1 MSYAEVAVDVP
12 GASSNTYTYAVP
24 DGLAIEP
31 GHAVWVPFGSRI
43 RRGIVFALADSSEFE
58 ETRPIERLLN
68 PVPLISRHQI
78 ELARWVSEYYRSGLF
93 LAASLMLPPGFA
105 DTLRVFVT
113 VPESG
118 RSMDGLSQRERRT
131 MTIAGQ
137 SGRIRR
143 DQLGRKSGR
152 GGSAVVDRLV
162 RRGYLRAET
171 VWERPK
177 TSALH
182 RNFVTLAVSPAEA
195 IEAAD
200 SQRSERRGD
209 LLRLL
214 AETWAESPGGVARPE
229 LAGRFGQS
237 AVAGLTRT
245 GLLQIEKRRADRDP
259 LSGRTFEPSSPL
271 KPTRDQQVAID
282 RIVAA
287 LESHAPGAASRFLL
301 YGVTGSGKT
310 EVYMQAA
317 DACLRRGRGVI
328 VLVPEIALTPQLLER
343 FGGRFGGQIALLHSG
358 LSPGERFDQWWGV
371 HRGDY
376 RIVLGSRS
384 AIFAPFSKRG
394 GNLGN
399 NVGLIVIDEE
409 HEWTYKLHDTAPRYH
424 SRAVAER
431 LAELTGAVVVAGS
444 ATPDVETYRRA
455 ERGDYQLLRLPHRV
469 SSGSPASARVHYTDR
484 SPVTVIDMREELRAG
499 NANLFSRS
507 LADGIGKS
515 LDDDGRVILFLNRR
529 GAASHVQCRNC
540 GYVRR
545 CSRCDTALVFHRGES
560 SGEPASLVCHYCSR
574 RVRYNNAC
582 PECSE
587 PRLLPSGSGTQ
598 GVVDEVER
606 LYPSAGVLRW
616 DRDVART
623 ARAHSAILEE
633 FLHGGARIL
642 VGTQMVAKGLDIPSV
657 TLVGV
662 VSADTGLSI
671 PDFRAGERAFQ
682 ILTQVAGRAGRGS
695 VPGRTIIQTYQ
706 PEHYAVRAAAAQ
718 DFDAFYRT
726 EIELRRRHA
735 NPPFSR
741 IIKLTFGD
749 PDARAARESAFKLA
763 GALRHANEALG
774 LDSADVLGP
783 SPSFPT
789 RVRGVTRWHIAIKGS
804 EPARLLEGVSIPP
817 GWTIDVDPIS
827 AT

>member
-24 DGLAIEP
+24 DGLAVEP

-58 ETRPIERLLN
+58 ETRPIDRLLN
-68 PVPLISRHQI
+68 PIPLISGHQI

-105 DTLRVFVT
+105 DTLRTFVS

-118 RSMDGLSQRERRT
+118 RSMDGLSQRERRA
-131 MTIAGQ
+131 MTVAENT
-137 SGRIRR
+137 GRLRR
-143 DQLGRKSGR
+143 DQLGRRLGR

-171 VWERPK
+171 VWERPRL
-177 TSALH
+177 SAVH

-214 AETWAESPGGVARPE
+214 AESPDGVARPE
-229 LAGRFGQS
+229 LTGRFGQS
-237 AVAGLTRT
+237 AVQGLTRA
-245 GLLQIEKRRADRDP
+245 GILQIEKRRVDRDP
-259 LSGRTFEPSSPL
+259 LSGRTFEPSIPL

-287 LESHAPGAASRFLL
+287 LDRPASGAASRFLL

-317 DACLRRGRGVI
+317 DACLRGGRSVI
-328 VLVPEIALTPQLLER
+328 VLVPEIALTPQLLDR
-343 FGGRFGGQIALLHSG
+343 FGGRFGGRVALLHSG

-384 AIFAPFSKRG
+384 AIFAPLGNVG
-394 GNLGN
+394 GNFGK
-399 NVGLIVIDEE
+399 NVGLVVIDEE
-409 HEWTYKLHDTAPRYH
+409 HEWTYKQHDTAPRYH

-455 ERGDYQLLRLPHRV
+455 ERGEYQLLRLPDRI
-469 SSGSPASARVHYTDR
+469 SSDSPASGPVIAADR
-484 SPVTVIDMREELRAG
+484 SSVTVIDMREELRAG

-515 LDDDGRVILFLNRR
+515 LDAGGRVILFLNRR
-529 GAASHVQCRNC
+529 GAASHVQCRSC
-540 GYVRR
+540 GHVRR
-545 CSRCDTALVFHRGES
+545 CSRCDTALVLHRAES
-560 SGEPASLVCHYCSR
+560 GDEPATLACHYCSR
-574 RVRYNNAC
+574 RIRYTNAC
-582 PECSE
+582 PICSE
-587 PRLLPSGSGTQ
+587 RRLLPSGSGTQ

-606 LYPSAGVLRW
+606 LFPSAGVLRW

-633 FLHGGARIL
+633 FLHGGARVL
-642 VGTQMVAKGLDIPSV
+642 VGTQMLAKGLDIPSV

-695 VPGRTIIQTYQ
+695 APGRAIIQTYQ

-718 DFDAFYRT
+718 DFEAFYRT

-735 NPPFSR
+735 NPPFTR
-741 IIKLTFGD
+741 IIKLAFGD
-749 PDARAARESAFKLA
+749 PDAQAARDSAFELA
-763 GALRHANEALG
+763 DALRHENEALG
-774 LDSADVLGP
+774 LDSAEVLGP

-804 EPARLLEGVSIPP
+804 EPARLLEGMSIPP
-817 GWTIDVDPIS
+817 GWTVDVDPIS
-827 AT
+827 VT